1 MFMPAFNP
9 ANFVTPS
16 VASSDPFARTMAGLL
31 EPVRLRRT
39 AALGACNRVDD
50 VEGGGQL
57 ESRAAAPRR
66 TVDRRNVGHGML
78 DAGQVASRFAVA
90 CRHVVIKLL
99 GKLPGTRFK
108 STLIRGLLGVRMGAN
123 VGFAY
128 GSFIDP
134 YAPSMISFGDN
145 VIVGFEAKIFVHM
158 FTLSRQ
164 RVRPVTIGSNVLIG
178 ACSIIAPGV
187 TIGDGATIA
196 PGTLVTRDVPPGA
209 LAMGN
214 PMRIKRRG
222 ASSDVESTGDA
233 LPADA

>member
-1 MFMPAFNP
+1 MLMPAFNA
-9 ANFVTPS
+9 ANFVMPS
-16 VASSDPFARTMAGLL
+16 GASSDPFTRTVAGLL
-31 EPVRLRRT
+31 EPVLPRRT
-39 AALGACNRVDD
+39 TAPGSRDRNDGA
-50 VEGGGQL
+50 GGGSQL
-57 ESRAAAPRR
+57 ESCPVEPRR
-66 TVDRRNVGHGML
+66 AVDRRNVGHGML
-78 DAGQVASRFAVA
+78 NAGQVASRFTVA

-108 STLIRGLLGVRMGAN
+108 STLIRRLLGVRMGAN

-145 VIVGFEAKIFVHM
+145 VIVGFEAKVFVHM

-214 PMRIKRRG
+214 PMQLKRRG
-222 ASSDVESTGDA
+222 DA
-233 LPADA
+233 RPE